1 MIKDVERNPLRGYA
15 EPWYD
20 LAGQVAMRHSAAITQ
35 SSTPTPASNSQQ
47 ICCNAMKPHK
57 AIVLPNP
64 NRVSFNGFY
73 R

>member
-1 MIKDVERNPLRGYA
+1 
-15 EPWYD
+15 
-20 LAGQVAMRHSAAITQ
+20 MRHFAAITQ